1 MKKVTF
7 INPKGG
13 VGKSTLA
20 LLTSITLASR
30 FTRCEV
36 LMLDLDNQ
44 ATSSRSL
51 KRFENNRLRIYG
63 SSEFSL
69 ESGSPNK
76 SYITSF
82 ISEAGND
89 DGQFLVVDTPAG
101 ISVRDYPFLSVCDFI
116 FVPTSCSDAD
126 IYATYNFL
134 DQLDSDGIFV
144 HARTTQKPFIVLL
157 PNQVVSKKDISE
169 MRLAFQN
176 FPTLLGKPLP
186 YSIQMRKAFKP
197 DSDDK
202 SLRELLKAT
211 RRYFDWMNALIAGG
225 LRIPD
230 KIDRLYQL

>member
-20 LLTSITLASR
+20 LLTSIALASR
-30 FTRCEV
+30 FTQCEV

-51 KRFENNRLRIYG
+51 KRFENDRLRIYG
-63 SSEFSL
+63 SSEFML
-69 ESGSPNK
+69 ETGAPNK

-82 ISEAGND
+82 ISEANND
-89 DGQFLVVDTPAG
+89 HGQFLVIDTPAR
-101 ISVRDYPFLSVCDFI
+101 ISARDYPFLSVCDFI

-126 IYATYNFL
+126 IYATHDFL
-134 DQLDSDGIFV
+134 SQLVNDGIFT
-144 HARTTQKPFIVLL
+144 HAKTNEKPYITLL

-169 MRLAFQN
+169 LRVAFQK
-176 FPTLLGKPLP
+176 FPALLGKPLP
-186 YSIQMRKAFKP
+186 YSLQMRKAFRH

-202 SLRELLKAT
+202 NLIKVLKYT

-225 LRIPD
+225 LPLPTRVNS
-230 KIDRLYQL
+230 LYQL